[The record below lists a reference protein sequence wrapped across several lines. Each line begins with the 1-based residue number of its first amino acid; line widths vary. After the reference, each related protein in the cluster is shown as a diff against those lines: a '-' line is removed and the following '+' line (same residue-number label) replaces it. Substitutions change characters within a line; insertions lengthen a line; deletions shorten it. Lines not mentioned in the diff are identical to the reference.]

1 MVLVEHVLE
10 EARKRLAVLTTEAPV
25 SDAAGILA
33 NSGTPLVVVCDA
45 EGIAV
50 GVISSSDIVKL
61 LARAKGDAHK
71 MSAGTMMTRPILSCH
86 LAQELQGVWESMN
99 ARSVRAVPVLDD
111 YGRPQGVVHAH
122 DIARAVLN
130 EVNEEEGLLR
140 DYVMGV
146 GYR

>member
-1 MVLVEHVLE
+1 MVLVEHILE
-10 EARKRLAVLTTEAPV
+10 GARKRLAVLTTEASV

-33 NSGTPLVVVCDA
+33 NPDTPLVVVCDN

-50 GVISSSDIVKL
+50 GVISSSDIVKV
-61 LARAKGDAHK
+61 LAHAKGDAHK
-71 MSAGTMMTRPILSCH
+71 MSTASIMTRPILSCH
-86 LAQELQGVWESMN
+86 LQQELQGVWEGMN
-99 ARSVRAVPVLDD
+99 TRSVRTVPVLDD
-111 YGRPQGVVHAH
+111 SGRPQGVVHAH
-122 DIARAVLN
+122 DIARAILS